1 MNTFGIELW
10 MVAKQRQQERLQ
22 EAEHERLVK
31 EALKARE
38 PQDLYASA
46 VLALLGRK
54 LTSLGSSL
62 EARYGGQTQAEV
74 RLNRQSESGGS

>member
-1 MNTFGIELW
+1 MNTFGIDLW

-31 EALKARE
+31 EALKARQ
-38 PQDLYASA
+38 PQDHTASA
-46 VLALLGRK
+46 VLAQLGRK

-62 EARYGGQTQAEV
+62 EVRYGSPAQIESSLT
-74 RLNRQSESGGS
+74 RQSESGGC